1 MYQIMM
7 VDDFNHWS
15 VVIYLVTCTCIIT
28 SLNLTIMKR
37 HSHSPGT
44 LHYFSLGLLTISLMA
59 ATGCATSGLFPSTH
73 LTNVELSENNYR
85 IVAKNVGGQASA
97 GYILGLSGAFRGE
110 MQTFGLI
117 RISGEGMLYQE
128 ALDSLWRTFEQQYGQ
143 AVEGSRL
150 ALVNVR
156 YDAEALNVLGF
167 YTKPTVVIRA
177 DIIEFT
183 D

>member
-1 MYQIMM
+1 
-7 VDDFNHWS
+7 
-15 VVIYLVTCTCIIT
+15 
-28 SLNLTIMKR
+28 MKR
-37 HSHSPGT
+37 PVHSPCT
-44 LHYFSLGLLTISLMA
+44 LRFFSLGLLTALVVG

-128 ALDSLWRTFEQQYGQ
+128 ALDNLWRSFEQQYGQ

-156 YDAEALNVLGF
+156 YDTEALNVLGF
-167 YTKPTVVIRA
+167 YTKPMVAVRA
-177 DIIEFT
+177 DVVEFT
-183 D
+183 N